1 MAARDSIPFAHWS
14 HLSEGLQ
21 ESSMKFYQATEE
33 AITKRQIPDIRLSR
47 IDYREGGIFSAK
59 REYLRVKWKSYIFD
73 ICAAPFGTGFFIS
86 WWLGQKP
93 STMMAL
99 VYMIPFIGPLMV
111 RSFKPETYYQ
121 LDTTQMFQES
131 IHLAVLEVLDHI
143 SQASGLRSLSELERK
158 PVMQDMLKK
167 S

>member
-1 MAARDSIPFAHWS
+1 MLRKESIPFAHWS
-14 HLSEGLQ
+14 HLTEGLQ
-21 ESSMKFYQATEE
+21 ESSIQFYASTEA
-33 AITKRQIPDIRLSR
+33 AISKRQIPNIKLSR
-47 IDYREGGIFSAK
+47 IDYREGGVFSAK

-86 WWLGQKP
+86 WWLGQTP
-93 STMMAL
+93 SPIMAL

-131 IHLAVLEVLDHI
+131 IHIAVLEVLDQVT
-143 SQASGLRSLSELERK
+143 QANGLRSLTESERK
-158 PVMQDMLKK
+158 PIMQDLLKK